1 MTDTDLASAWE
12 SFKVSVNSKGY
23 TQNQLDRAKY
33 NLYLEATVN
42 GGDLNTLSSNYY
54 SSHSGNQNSDYL
66 PATSYAALIQ
76 AIYNTYCK
84 NTSIIYNQPVTNID
98 YSGSEVKITT
108 SNNQVYYA
116 KKVINTIPLGVLK
129 SGSVT
134 FTPALPT
141 DYQTAISSIAMGVF
155 NKVIVTL
162 DGVFW
167 NNPDTMRVVDL
178 VVPAT

>member
-1 MTDTDLASAWE
+1 M
-12 SFKVSVNSKGY
+12 
-23 TQNQLDRAKY
+23 
-33 NLYLEATVN
+33 N
-42 GGDLNTLSSNYY
+42 GGDLNTLSSIAF
-54 SSHSGNQNSDYL
+54 SSQSAKGTTDYL

-167 NNPDTMRVVDL
+167 SNPDTTRVVDL
-178 VVPAT
+178 VVPAS